1 MASHSPSNQAEKEL
15 TTNDLAELLNVLT
28 PVASKSH
35 ALGLQLRIP
44 YSQIL
49 NIEVN
54 HRTIEDQ
61 LCGIL
66 AARLKQE
73 ASLKWKDIVR
83 ALKTDSI
90 GEYYLARK
98 IESQYMPPSHVAS
111 LALQQGTVVH
121 SSIDIPSWSPKLHVN
136 PSGVHATSLALP
148 QPSANSVMSVPHPLP
163 HAGYHVV
170 SEQERMYCPPQP
182 KRLRQQLAETQ
193 PPSHTQQPAPLRNTA
208 TCSTT
213 HISSPQLLTHTPAA
227 HPISP
232 VSSTQPSATN
242 VVSEIPYA
250 DHQVVSQQQ
259 PMYDNPPSHHLYTS
273 MPFNEQSYI
282 IPPPQF
288 PNYYL
293 HPPTF
298 PSFHFVLYYPSA
310 PYTTSSPQTQE
321 QSVVRPENIQHDP
334 SQYLPPYIG
343 PVSTPHSDSWDS
355 PAAEW
360 HTQRLACQSPSYTQ
374 QPAVTVPLNNTHQAT
389 ETASSNNTQ
398 QTTVRASPSQKT
410 VADTHLPR
418 LFIDYVTTIYKGS
431 PVETNPTAVKWPPT
445 PSKVYI
451 NLVCIDRKAR
461 GLRREYDE
469 ITEAMVR
476 DGNVDVILYGG
487 KWPIDMNEIVSGIS
501 GTDCKKLVL
510 IEGAPG
516 VGKSTFAWE
525 FCRRWVR
532 GELAQQYELVLLL
545 RLRDERISKATMLKD
560 LIYHPSEEVRQNV
573 VTHLESTLGARVL
586 IILEGYDELSDE
598 YRNVLSVFM
607 QLIYGQLL
615 PLATVMVT
623 SRPWATCELHADC
636 RNWLFKHI
644 EILGFNKEQISLY
657 LKSVDDVTGLNDYIK
672 RHPQI
677 GMCMYIPLNCAIVVT
692 VYQESQDSGH
702 ALPTTL
708 TELYKALTRILLIRY
723 LRGHHQDKEG
733 TKYIKIFK
741 DLPVPRHVHNH
752 FVELCKLA
760 YSGIVESCDNRVQ
773 LIFRDLPSDF
783 DNLGF
788 MNSVTDLYVTQGTVS
803 SHNFLHLTFQEFFAA
818 VHISFMSPSEQLR
831 HFSMYK
837 EHTGRLNAG
846 RLNVVLRFLA
856 GLNKLDCFSRENLT
870 HIFESKGNPVPCNLT
885 IDNAHV
891 QWMFEA
897 QNDDVTKFVLGKN
910 MKIRFKSVRMLA
922 MDYYSLG
929 YCLASSQSEWV
940 LSIGG
945 EIDVEEVK
953 LLVAAK
959 TSIGCR
965 IIGLGGAWYQ
975 QKSSMGNLQISHEAL
990 DLFFS
995 GLDFRLHLLYLRLP
1009 STCDCITWP
1018 DLSALQDLRLEVNH
1032 KTNWRLDSL
1041 LPHLSLRSFTVVGG
1055 IADHELDSPGL
1066 SCEDCAAIGN
1076 VIKSTNLNKLHIGES
1091 GICMQCHIKDD
1102 GMETLTRALASN
1114 SSLPLEDLGLICC
1127 CGFTNTAA
1135 EYLAQFVT
1143 RSSTLK
1149 YLSIGGSLFNAHG
1162 LLVLAQAVDH
1172 SPSLQEKVI
1181 NKKDM
1186 TLTLKIDGDDEAKDL
1201 ATLLVEYSNLGDC
1214 GRQSITG
1221 ISEVG
1226 AIALSQALNSSKM
1239 AVLWFLNSSIKDE
1252 GARALGNTLHCN
1264 LILKELHLPNNSI
1277 HNAGAI
1283 AIALHHNS
1291 TLQMLD
1297 LSFNS
1302 ISDEGAT
1309 ALARALHHNSTLQML
1324 DLSFNSI
1331 SDEGA
1336 TALARALHHN
1346 STLQTLD
1353 LSCNSISDEGA
1364 VALAQALHVNSTL
1377 RQLNLAGNEGI
1388 GKEGCNC
1395 LVQALTINIS
1405 IINGEVAEGIPCSYT
1420 LTPYNGLM
1428 LPESC
1433 EEHILECSQ
1442 YDEIENKIYRYIAN
1456 KSPPETGY
1464 SHSIIMARQM
1474 AHFSKPWPF
1483 RQTSGK

>member
-15 TTNDLAELLNVLT
+15 TTNNLADLLNVLT

-35 ALGLQLRIP
+35 ALGLQLGIP
-44 YSQIL
+44 DSQIL
-49 NIEVN
+49 NIEGN
-54 HRTIEDQ
+54 YRKLEEQ
-61 LCGIL
+61 LYGIL

-73 ASLKWKDIVR
+73 APLKWSDIVR
-83 ALKTDSI
+83 SLRAESI
-90 GEYYLARK
+90 GEYELARK
-98 IESQYMPPSHVAS
+98 IESQYMPPSQPAS
-111 LALQQGTVVH
+111 LAPQQETVAH
-121 SSIDIPSWSPKLHVN
+121 SSTDIPSWSPQLHVN
-136 PSGVHATSLALP
+136 TCTSGAHTTSLALQ
-148 QPSANSVMSVPHPLP
+148 QPSANSLMSVPHQLP

-170 SEQERMYCPPQP
+170 SEQEPMYCPPQP
-182 KRLRQQLAETQ
+182 KKLRQQLAETLYTQ
-193 PPSHTQQPAPLRNTA
+193 PPSHIQQPAPYRNTA
-208 TCSTT
+208 TYSTT
-213 HISSPQLLTHTPAA
+213 PPQLLTHTPAA
-227 HPISP
+227 HPTSP
-232 VSSTQPSATN
+232 VSTQPSATN

-273 MPFNEQSYI
+273 MS
-282 IPPPQF
+282 IPQPQF

-298 PSFHFVLYYPSA
+298 PSSHFVLYCPSA

-360 HTQRLACQSPSYTQ
+360 HTQRLACQSPNHTQ

-398 QTTVRASPSQKT
+398 QTTVKASPSQKT

-431 PVETNPTAVKWPPT
+431 PVETSPKALKWPPT

-451 NLVCIDRKAR
+451 NLVCIDRKAG

-469 ITEAMVR
+469 VTEAMVL
-476 DGNVDVILYGG
+476 DGNVDVIYGK
-487 KWPIDMNEIVSGIS
+487 KWPIDMNEIVAGIS
-501 GTDCKKLVL
+501 GIDCKKLVL

-545 RLRDERISKATMLKD
+545 RLRDERISKATTLKD

-573 VTHLESTLGARVL
+573 VTHLASTHGTNVL

-598 YRNVLSVFM
+598 YRNIHSVFM

-623 SRPWATCELHADC
+623 SRPWATCELLVEC
-636 RNWLFKHI
+636 SNRLVKHI
-644 EILGFNKEQISLY
+644 EILGFNKEQISFY
-657 LKSVDDVTGLNDYIK
+657 IKSVSSENDVTGLNDYIK

-692 VYQESQDSGH
+692 VYQESQDYGH

-708 TELYKALTRILLIRY
+708 TELYKALTRILIIRH

-733 TKYIKIFK
+733 SKYIKIFE
-741 DLPVPRHVHNH
+741 DLPVPRHVYNN
-752 FVELCKLA
+752 FVEVCKLA
-760 YSGIVESCDNRVQ
+760 YSGIVESCDRVQ
-773 LIFRDLPSDF
+773 LIFRNLPSEF

-788 MNSVTDLYVTQGTVS
+788 MDSVTDLYATQGTVS

-837 EHTGRLNAG
+837 ENAG

-856 GLNKLDCFSRENLT
+856 GLNKLDCFSRENLA
-870 HIFESKGNPVPCNLT
+870 HIFESIETKGNPVPCDLT

-897 QNDDVTKFVLGKN
+897 QNDDVTKNFLGGN
-910 MKIRFKSVRMLA
+910 MKIHFKSERMLA
-922 MDYYSLG
+922 MDYFSLG

-975 QKSSMGNLQISHEAL
+975 QESSMGNLQISHEAL

-1009 STCDCITWP
+1009 STCDGIAWP

-1041 LPHLSLRSFTVVGG
+1041 LPHLSLRSLTVVGG
-1055 IADHELDSPGL
+1055 IADYELDSPGL

-1076 VIKSTNLNKLHIGES
+1076 VIKSTDLNKLQIGENLC
-1091 GICMQCHIKDD
+1091 IHIEDD

-1114 SSLPLEDLGLICC
+1114 LSLPLEDLGLACSCI
-1127 CGFTNTAA
+1127 FTNTTA

-1143 RSSTLK
+1143 RTSTLK
-1149 YLSIGGSLFNAHG
+1149 YLSIDKSIFNAHG
-1162 LLVLAQAVDH
+1162 LLVLAQAADH
-1172 SPSLQEKVI
+1172 SPSLQEKFI
-1181 NKKDM
+1181 NM
-1186 TLTLKIDGDDEAKDL
+1186 TSKLYVDGDDEANEF
-1201 ATLLVEYSNLGDC
+1201 ARLLVEYSNIVDC
-1214 GRQSITG
+1214 VNQMITG

-1239 AVLWFLNSSIKDE
+1239 AVLSFLNSSIKDE
-1252 GARALGNTLHCN
+1252 GARALGKALRCN
-1264 LILKELHLPNNSI
+1264 LILRELYLPKNSI
-1277 HNAGAI
+1277 HNTGAI
-1283 AIALHHNS
+1283 ALALHHNS
-1291 TLQMLD
+1291 TLQ
-1297 LSFNS
+1297 
-1302 ISDEGAT
+1302 
-1309 ALARALHHNSTLQML
+1309 RL

-1353 LSCNSISDEGA
+1353 LSCNSISDNGA

-1377 RQLNLAGNEGI
+1377 RQLNLTDNEGV
-1388 GKEGCNC
+1388 GKEGFNC

-1405 IINGEVAEGIPCSYT
+1405 IINGEVDEGIPCCYNT
-1420 LTPYNGLM
+1420 TKYNGLM
-1428 LPESC
+1428 LPETC
-1433 EEHILECSQ
+1433 IEHISECTQ
-1442 YDEIENKIYRYIAN
+1442 YDRVENKITFYISIAN
-1456 KSPPETGY
+1456 KSPPAT
-1464 SHSIIMARQM
+1464 SHSA
-1474 AHFSKPWPF
+1474 
-1483 RQTSGK
+1483 